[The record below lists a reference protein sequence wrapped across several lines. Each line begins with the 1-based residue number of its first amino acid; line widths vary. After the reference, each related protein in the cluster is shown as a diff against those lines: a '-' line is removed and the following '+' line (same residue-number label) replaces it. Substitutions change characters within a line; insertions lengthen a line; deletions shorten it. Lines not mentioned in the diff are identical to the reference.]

1 MRDSYMGHDLYNI
14 QNVVPDAIDRYLRY
28 HGWKRKHDFPN
39 KNQMAYENKNAFPTQ
54 LVIPA
59 ERTFSDYHILL
70 KKAIQILAENEKR
83 DAFFVIKDMMQEYM
97 AEEYM
102 LALRSNTKSIAL
114 CDLSDT
120 ISSGWTS
127 EDTYE
132 ITLPFL
138 DRHND
143 HIQVYLIFL
152 DGSVILSDGG
162 FVWDE
167 ALSYHKNCKAALLQ
181 NICRQFGVKMRSVG
195 NCTEVTSGRIRPL
208 QYSDKFWM
216 FVQAILLLANVA

>member
-14 QNVVPDAIDRYLRY
+14 QNVVPDAIYRYLRY
-28 HGWKRKHDFPN
+28 HGWKRKYDFPN

-70 KKAIQILAENEKR
+70 KNAIRVLAENEKR
-83 DAFFVIKDMMQEYM
+83 NAFFVIKDVMQEYM
-97 AEEYM
+97 AEESM
-102 LALRSNTKSIAL
+102 LALKSNAESIAL
-114 CDLSDT
+114 CSLSDT
-120 ISSGWTS
+120 MSSRWAS
-127 EDTYE
+127 EDIYE

-143 HIQVYLIFL
+143 HIQIYLIFL
-152 DGSVILSDGG
+152 DDSVVLSDKG

-167 ALSYHKNCKAALLQ
+167 ALSYHKNCKAALFQ
-181 NICRQFGVKMRSVG
+181 NVCRQFGIKMRSVG